1 VHIVV
6 SVVVGVGGGLKPL
19 PCLLRV
25 VSEGGLTLATPGR
38 DQTNERVKRGIALN
52 TGTARGKWRLRGRE
66 EWML

>member
-1 VHIVV
+1 MRIVV

-38 DQTNERVKRGIALN
+38 DQTNERV
-52 TGTARGKWRLRGRE
+52 RE
-66 EWML
+66 E